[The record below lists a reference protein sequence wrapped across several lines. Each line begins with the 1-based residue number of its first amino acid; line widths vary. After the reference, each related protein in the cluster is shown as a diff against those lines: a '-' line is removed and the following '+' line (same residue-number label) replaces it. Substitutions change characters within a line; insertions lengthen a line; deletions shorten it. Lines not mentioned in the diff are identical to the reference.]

1 MLADYRSKG
10 ADPSQRGAA
19 AKERIKTNMRQAS
32 ERKKREASHTMT
44 TENVKRFKMEI
55 LPKLARVPLSKIMRA
70 AGVSKRYAS
79 MTRGGVAVPQDSM
92 HHRKLEGLA
101 EGLQHKGHT
110 REKTG
115 ASDLLMYASRAVPLL
130 FDSRPNK
137 VGSQQV
143 FTNEPRHGV
152 RRKPS
157 PCDSG

>member
-44 TENVKRFKMEI
+44 TEDVKRFKMEI

-70 AGVSKRYAS
+70 AGVSKQYAS

-101 EGLQHKGHT
+101 EGLQTKDTLARRPEHPTCSCT
-110 REKTG
+110 RRG
-115 ASDLLMYASRAVPLL
+115 LSPLL